1 MKGVIIVV
9 VVVVIGYGL
18 VQWME
23 IFKANSDFGEKVDH
37 QINFVNE
44 NSMDTVKQSVIAD
57 AKALG
62 IDVTTNDV
70 HIAYEDTE
78 QQTVAQNLVGRKVG
92 VDFVNKRVTITVN
105 YVAHILGIPCHET
118 VTQAGIRQVQAPR
131 KRETPEMEQLLNATP
146 Q

>member
-1 MKGVIIVV
+1 MKGFIIAV
-9 VVVVIGYGL
+9 VVVVIGYGV

-23 IFKANSDFGEKVDH
+23 VFKANSDFGERVDR

-57 AKALG
+57 AKTLG
-62 IDVTTNDV
+62 IDVTTNDI

-78 QQTVAQNLVGRKVG
+78 QQTVAQSLVSKKIG
-92 VDFVNKRVTITVN
+92 VDFVNKLVTIKVD
-105 YVAHILGIPCHET
+105 YVQHILGIPCREN
-118 VTQAGIRQVQAPR
+118 VTQARIVSVQGPR
-131 KRETPEMEQLLNATP
+131 KRSSPEMQQLLDAAP

>member
-1 MKGVIIVV
+1 MKGFIIAV
-9 VVVVIGYGL
+9 VVVVIGYGA

-23 IFKANSDFGEKVDH
+23 VFKANSDFSERVDR

-62 IDVTTNDV
+62 IDVTTNDI

-78 QQTVAQNLVGRKVG
+78 QQTVAQNLVSKKIG
-92 VDFVNKRVTITVN
+92 VDFVNKLVTIKVD
-105 YVAHILGIPCHET
+105 YVQHILGIPCHET
-118 VTQAGIRQVQAPR
+118 VTQARVVSVQGPR
-131 KRETPEMEQLLNATP
+131 KRSSPEMQQLLDATP

>member
-1 MKGVIIVV
+1 MRGAIIAV

-37 QINFVNE
+37 QLNFVDE

-62 IDVTTNDV
+62 IDVTTNDI

-78 QQTVAQNLVGRKVG
+78 QQTVAQNFVGKKIG
-92 VDFVNKRVTITVN
+92 VDFVNKRVSITVD
-105 YVAHILGIPCHET
+105 YVAHILGIPCHES
-118 VTQAGIRQVQAPR
+118 VTQSVIRQVQGPR
-131 KRETPEMEQLLNATP
+131 KRESPEMEQLLNATP